1 MMKLA
6 ALAFAIMLL
15 GALSH
20 ADVIAPNT
28 HAIEKCVKITGL
40 DAYPGFVFL
49 GVVSP
54 ISSPQAPPTLVQIF
68 NGECIDAGSHYKF
81 DRFLLYYADKSHFD
95 RVGISGIKTGNVTIS
110 GICPWDSGQGGS
122 GALQQQAPLPPGMDA
137 TCVAMQTITDPAFSQ
152 VYVDGSFS
160 APYAPYYVSDSDDSK
175 SVTIEYGVYEMG
187 RGGGLAVRKV
197 SEEKSR
203 YVHRQENP
211 YPARPGDSPPAP
223 PGGDSQP
230 DPPGEMPPSPQPA
243 ATNVFQSF
251 ICWLFGLFGMK
262 C

>member
-1 MMKLA
+1 MKLF
-6 ALAFAIMLL
+6 ALAFALLLL
-15 GALSH
+15 GAFAH

-28 HAIEKCVKITGL
+28 HQIEKCVKITGL
-40 DAYPGFVFL
+40 DAYPGIVFV

-54 ISSPQAPPTLVQIF
+54 ISSPGTPPTLLQIS
-68 NGECIDAGSHYKF
+68 NGKCIDAGSHYKF
-81 DRFLLYYADKSHFD
+81 DRFLLYYANRSHFD
-95 RVGISGIKTGNVTIS
+95 RVGISGIKTGNVTVS

-122 GALQQQAPLPPGMDA
+122 GALQQAPLPPGMDA

-152 VYVDGSFS
+152 VYVDRSFS

-175 SVTIEYGVYEMG
+175 SVTIEYRVYEMG

-203 YVHRQENP
+203 FLQQQENP
-211 YPARPGDSPPAP
+211 YPGRPGNDAPPAP
-223 PGGDSQP
+223 PGDNP
-230 DPPGEMPPSPQPA
+230 APQPHPVPQYPA
-243 ATNVFQSF
+243 PVAQNLFQSF
-251 ICWLFGLFGMK
+251 WCWLLSIFGGK